1 MKPNTDNIEDFTKF
15 IMNDVQLEKP
25 SADFV
30 ENVMGKISLENK
42 PVIETIYKPLISKS
56 SWFIISLIT
65 IAFCVYFILGNTNQS
80 SIFSFINIDVS
91 FLNKININ
99 AVFENIHIPDIFSIL
114 FLFFTVLVIFQIF
127 AIKNYFNSTVKNN
140 YS

>member
-15 IMNDVQLEKP
+15 IMNEVQLEKP

-30 ENVMGKISLENK
+30 DTVMGKINLENK
-42 PVIETIYKPLISKS
+42 PAITTNYKPLISKT

-65 IAFCVYFILGNTNQS
+65 ITFCVYLILGNTNQTS
-80 SIFSFINIDVS
+80 LMSFIDYDFS

-99 AVFENIHIPDIFSIL
+99 ALFEGIHIPNIFSIL
-114 FLFFTVLVIFQIF
+114 FMFFTVLVVFQVV
-127 AIKNYFNSTVKNN
+127 AIKNYFNSTV
-140 YS
+140 

>member
-1 MKPNTDNIEDFTKF
+1 MKPDTDNIEDFTKF

-30 ENVMGKISLENK
+30 ENVMGKISLENN
-42 PVIETIYKPLISKS
+42 PVIKTIYKPLISKS
-56 SWFIISLIT
+56 SWLIISLIT
-65 IAFCVYFILGNTNQS
+65 ITFCIYLIFGNTNQS
-80 SIFSFINIDVS
+80 GLISFINIDVS
-91 FLNKININ
+91 FLNKINFT

-114 FLFFTVLVIFQIF
+114 FLFFTILVIFQIF
-127 AIKNYFNSTVKNN
+127 AIKNYFDRTVKSN